1 MTENERSAARMALP
15 MLQNGILLDD
25 VRRSIRQRLPF
36 ASEQEVLSGTGMA
49 FNSVT
54 YARDAMSD
62 QYRQFGDVPF
72 SEEFTYNIRV
82 RILYDTRSGGRGF
95 SGTMDIIATA
105 ADSIEAIK
113 DYARKQVRDIRN
125 REDTLPAGSA
135 DDRGLV
141 EPVIT
146 ITAIFNADDSF
157 SQAKKTVSAV

>member
-25 VRRSIRQRLPF
+25 VRNSIRQRLPF
-36 ASEQEVLSGTGMA
+36 ASEQEILSGTGMA

-54 YARDAMSD
+54 YALEAMSD

-82 RILYDTRSGGRGF
+82 RLFYDTRSGGRGMA
-95 SGTMDIIATA
+95 GTMDVIATA

-113 DYARKQVRDIRN
+113 DYARAQVRAIRN
-125 REDTLPAGSA
+125 REDTIPGGGGDSGGSI
-135 DDRGLV
+135 DPDV
-141 EPVIT
+141 T

-157 SQAKKTVSAV
+157 SVAKKTVNA